1 MFEKCKHT
9 GNAIKGSILSNRSQ
23 IYKGA
28 SKAEKG
34 KKGKEK

>member
-1 MFEKCKHT
+1 VLEKCKHT
-9 GNAIKGSILSNRSQ
+9 GNAIKGSILSDRSQ

-28 SKAEKG
+28 AKAEKG